1 MSWLWNSPTVHKLMA
16 PIEEHKSLHWPGVL
30 PLTAG
35 NENWKSLVS
44 CALECANHHRQGTNS
59 SGSDP
64 GVPRAVGS
72 CRFCTP
78 KCFLLLDQWNGGG
91 VSYVLTDC
99 KTRRAVCINGRSRHS
114 CARAES
120 GVGALWRTAS
130 RPPVGAVSRPT
141 CRARSC
147 DASSAARRRHVRAPR
162 PGSAGSG
169 RPGSR
174 SRAAG
179 ARGGGAMAGGPQEN
193 TLLHLFAG
201 GWVWRA
207 APEASSA
214 AVRTPG
220 ALWGRGAAAVGCF

>member
-1 MSWLWNSPTVHKLMA
+1 MPLSVLTITARAQIAPDRIQVCQGLWEA
-16 PIEEHKSLHWPGVL
+16 AGFEHL
-30 PLTAG
+30 
-35 NENWKSLVS
+35 
-44 CALECANHHRQGTNS
+44 
-59 SGSDP
+59 SGSR
-64 GVPRAVGS
+64 GG
-72 CRFCTP
+72 
-78 KCFLLLDQWNGGG
+78 FLRLDQWNGGG

-99 KTRRAVCINGRSRHS
+99 KTRRAVCINGRRRHS

-169 RPGSR
+169 QPGSR

-220 ALWGRGAAAVGCF
+220 AFWGRGAAAVGCF